1 MCLSFM
7 KNLLKGTKYY
17 INRAIGIAIKCMY
30 ITFRIRYE
38 QSLLGRSTVKF
49 QDIRKI
55 ASKRGLKVAMLNKLQ
70 LIRNI
75 QKDEGNYKCFATP
88 YVHEC
93 GQMNCLWREDCLNAL

>member
-1 MCLSFM
+1 M
-7 KNLLKGTKYY
+7 KGTKYF

-55 ASKRGLKVAMLNKLQ
+55 ASKRGLKVAKLNKRSLSGTYKRMKAITSVLQ
-70 LIRNI
+70 RPMSMSAV
-75 QKDEGNYKCFATP
+75 K
-88 YVHEC
+88 
-93 GQMNCLWREDCLNAL
+93 